1 MRDFMFI
8 AGPCAVE
15 SREQIMEAAHFLSSL
30 GIRYLRGG
38 AFKPRTDP
46 DSFQGLGEA
55 GLRYLREAA
64 DTYGMKVVSEVM
76 SEEQIPLAEE
86 LIDVLQIGSRNCQNF
101 SLLRKVGAVGK
112 PVLLKRGF
120 GMTVD
125 EFLKASRYIEKEGNT
140 EIILVERGIRTFEQ
154 STRFTLDISAVPV
167 IKERCS
173 YPVVV
178 DPSHPAGQRRYVEPL
193 ALAGVAAGADGL
205 MVEVHPDPDR
215 ALSDAR
221 QQLDF
226 QSFARLHSRVQALLS
241 SLSPIDQEAR

>member
-1 MRDFMFI
+1 MLGHALWR
-8 AGPCAVE
+8 AG
-15 SREQIMEAAHFLSSL
+15 SRSWSGALPLLTGHKVPE
-30 GIRYLRGG
+30 GGG

-46 DSFQGLGEA
+46 DSFQGLGGEA

-101 SLLRKVGAVGK
+101 SLLRKVGAVGGK
-112 PVLLKRGF
+112 PVLLKRGGF

-125 EFLKASRYIEKEGNT
+125 EFLKASRYIEKEGGNT

-178 DPSHPAGQRRYVEPL
+178 DPSHPAGQRRYVEPPL
-193 ALAGVAAGADGL
+193 ALAGVAAGADGSWWRSTL
-205 MVEVHPDPDR
+205 I
-215 ALSDAR
+215 
-221 QQLDF
+221 
-226 QSFARLHSRVQALLS
+226 
-241 SLSPIDQEAR
+241 PIGR